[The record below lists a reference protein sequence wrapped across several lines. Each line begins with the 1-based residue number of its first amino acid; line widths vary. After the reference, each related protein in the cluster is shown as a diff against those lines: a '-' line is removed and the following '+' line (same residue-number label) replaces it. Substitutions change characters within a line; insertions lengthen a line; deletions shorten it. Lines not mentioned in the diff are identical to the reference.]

1 MKPFL
6 LTYLTL
12 LLIGLAI
19 TLASLIWCGHLASG
33 TRFTANQESH
43 AHSTQELNYQVLPA
57 STACPVNSCT
67 AHRNPGNTGCHLTL
81 YTRVET
87 DPQGH
92 PVLRGYRLRLTWDA
106 PPTTSRGVSGTPLP
120 ERDMAAPF

>member
-12 LLIGLAI
+12 LLMGLAI
-19 TLASLIWCGHLASG
+19 TLGSLIWCGHLASG
-33 TRFTANQESH
+33 SQITARQASRVP
-43 AHSTQELNYQVLPA
+43 STQGLNYQVVPA
-57 STACPVNSCT
+57 SAGASVNSYP
-67 AHRNPGNTGCHLTL
+67 ALRNPGGTGCHLTL

-87 DPQGH
+87 DPQGN

-106 PPTTSRGVSGTPLP
+106 PRTPGLGVSGTPLP
-120 ERDMAAPF
+120 ARDMAAPF